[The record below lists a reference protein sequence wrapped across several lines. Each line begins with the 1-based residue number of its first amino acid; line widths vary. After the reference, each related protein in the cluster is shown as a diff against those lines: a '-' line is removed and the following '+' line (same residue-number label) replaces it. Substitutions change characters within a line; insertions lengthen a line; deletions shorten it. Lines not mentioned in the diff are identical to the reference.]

1 MRVLGNNLT
10 YQSPSR
16 GFCMDVGSAITILIA
31 SKVRILRAASVC
43 DTISAAETQRSA

>member
-16 GFCMDVGSAITILIA
+16 GFCMDVGSAITILIGKWALRCRGPA
-31 SKVRILRAASVC
+31 SRVLRC
-43 DTISAAETQRSA
+43 TGR